1 MVNKAYK
8 DYIDVV
14 IKGTQYSGN
23 TEPGKCQLSASQ
35 VGSDILPLWLEFK
48 YGKQQNQNKIEANT
62 LGSILHRGLE
72 KLFKE
77 HSILLEYPD
86 SEQYRIEEP
95 IQKEFTHKD
104 LKHRWTITGTLDLI
118 DLKNKVII
126 DHKLSTGTTLK
137 SIYKEGKDHHYAM
150 QLGIYKWLLG
160 DKDYKCALAFF
171 NKSQS
176 YFKVKKEDLF
186 TMVELEVPGFEE
198 IEKLLLNKLKEL
210 EVYINEDALELGSTP
225 PKCKN
230 TFPYKMQGKVY
241 NMKCLHYCDFKDKC
255 TYFSSYQAEQ
265 EAITK
270 FDF

>member
-23 TEPGKCQLSASQ
+23 TEPGKYQLSASQ

-48 YGKQQNQNKIEANT
+48 YGKQQNQSKIEANT
-62 LGSILHRGLE
+62 LGSILHKGLE
-72 KLFKE
+72 ELFKE
-77 HSILLEYPD
+77 HNFNEF
-86 SEQYRIEEP
+86 SEDYQYSVERSVE
-95 IQKEFTHKD
+95 KEFTHKD
-104 LKHRWTITGTLDLI
+104 LKNKWTIIGTIDLI
-118 DLKNKVII
+118 DTKNKVII

-137 SIYKEGKDHHYAM
+137 SIYKEGKDHQYAL
-150 QLGIYKWLLG
+150 QLGIYRWLLG
-160 DKDYKCALAFF
+160 DEEFNCALAFF

-186 TMVELEVPGFEE
+186 TMVELEVPSFEE

-241 NMKCLHYCDFKDKC
+241 NMKCLHYCDLNNKC
-255 TYFSSYQAEQ
+255 PYFSSYQAEQ